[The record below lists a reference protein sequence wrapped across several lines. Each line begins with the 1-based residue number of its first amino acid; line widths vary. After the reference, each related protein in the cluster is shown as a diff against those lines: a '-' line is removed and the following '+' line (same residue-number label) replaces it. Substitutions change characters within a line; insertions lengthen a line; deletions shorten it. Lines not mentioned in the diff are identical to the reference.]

1 MITAI
6 KVIVITMVIV
16 LLAYI
21 FADYITDNE
30 GKRS

>member
-6 KVIVITMVIV
+6 KVIVIAVVIL

-30 GKRS
+30 GKRA